1 MSTVSI
7 LPPASRGFSTWSN
20 MTRAGCSLSRTAPS
34 PGSDVTREVAISEH
48 FSQNL
53 AVLPAG
59 SPWLFRIVCSR
70 DPGPVRGGRAQRALG
85 SAFRDPP
92 GNRSHQLRVG
102 AAVAADELRTRPHR
116 GRDPRAAV
124 ELLEARERTGGAFQR
139 QREANDPAAVRSGRD
154 VLRLE
159 LGRRG
164 DLRVKGL
171 LQRVIGMAVAL
182 HRPAV
187 RAADRDH
194 RRMLAGAVVVDLL
207 GRAAVLQAAVELAL
221 GAAGVLQ
228 ERADRLDVQLGA
240 EVRGGCDR
248 EVVLV
253 EFLVDAGEQ
262 QRLDRV
268 RGGAEWGGG
277 VGGTGGG

>member
-59 SPWLFRIVCSR
+59 SPWLFRIVCSANPER
-70 DPGPVRGGRAQRALG
+70 STPSAAPNCASAGRR
-85 SAFRDPP
+85 
-92 GNRSHQLRVG
+92 
-102 AAVAADELRTRPHR
+102 
-116 GRDPRAAV
+116 
-124 ELLEARERTGGAFQR
+124 ARELA
-139 QREANDPAAVRSGRD
+139 SC
-154 VLRLE
+154 
-159 LGRRG
+159 

-207 GRAAVLQAAVELAL
+207 GRAAVLQAAVALAL
-221 GAAGVLQ
+221 GTAGVLQ
-228 ERADRLDVQLGA
+228 ERADCLDVQLGA

-253 EFLVDAGEQ
+253 EFLKN
-262 QRLDRV
+262 
-268 RGGAEWGGG
+268 
-277 VGGTGGG
+277 T